1 MFPCTCNYTIDIHSS
16 LLVENNSTWILFV
29 HRVIFIYKPSHKFV
43 HSFENLHF
51 KMIVNHGSGKKG
63 MRVLGRQYLE
73 AEKLVLYGW
82 GEREGTRKRE
92 STGHS
97 F

>member
-1 MFPCTCNYTIDIHSS
+1 MIQASAGVTGACRRAPALCWQAREGS
-16 LLVENNSTWILFV
+16 VEE
-29 HRVIFIYKPSHKFV
+29 VIAYR
-43 HSFENLHF
+43 
-51 KMIVNHGSGKKG
+51 GSGKKG
-63 MRVLGRQYLE
+63 MRVLGRPYLE

-92 STGHS
+92 PTSHS